1 MLVLL
6 QNVKRKALGCCSILN
21 AIELYKH
28 YVIQNDGNQISATLN
43 VNLHC
48 RLHSEVSLNVFPPG
62 QNQSPLFEIFFSMR
76 YIENRT
82 GFLQSDLKAIQKA
95 TAHS

>member
-1 MLVLL
+1 M
-6 QNVKRKALGCCSILN
+6 
-21 AIELYKH
+21 
-28 YVIQNDGNQISATLN
+28 
-43 VNLHC
+43 
-48 RLHSEVSLNVFPPG
+48 SLNVFPAG
-62 QNQSPLFEIFFSMR
+62 QNPSPLFEIFFPMR